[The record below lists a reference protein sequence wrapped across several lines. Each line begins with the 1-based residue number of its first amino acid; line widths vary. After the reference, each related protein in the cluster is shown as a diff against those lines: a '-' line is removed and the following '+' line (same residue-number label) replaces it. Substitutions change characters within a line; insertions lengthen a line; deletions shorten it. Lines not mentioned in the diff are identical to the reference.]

1 MRLMRVSTALIG
13 AVVLAGITYAAEPVD
28 DSQLGLEKSSV
39 FDTPTP
45 EAPEYI
51 GKASAG
57 DARFQQAYSDAPP
70 MIPHD
75 IATMLPITLEKNNCL
90 MCHQQPDRIGQKS
103 PGAPTPL
110 PTSHY
115 TSAKKLQGS
124 RYNCMACHAPQADAK
139 PLVKNT
145 YGN

>member
-1 MRLMRVSTALIG
+1 MGSAPFKDDD
-13 AVVLAGITYAAEPVD
+13 YARSYP
-28 DSQLGLEKSSV
+28 
-39 FDTPTP
+39 
-45 EAPEYI
+45 
-51 GKASAG
+51 
-57 DARFQQAYSDAPP
+57 DAPP
-70 MIPHD
+70 MIPHSLD
-75 IATMLPITLEKNNCL
+75 DMLPITLAKNNCL

>member
-1 MRLMRVSTALIG
+1 MLVS
-13 AVVLAGITYAAEPVD
+13 AVVWAGIAYAAEPID

-45 EAPEYI
+45 QAPNYQ
-51 GKASAG
+51 GSAPFK
-57 DARFQQAYSDAPP
+57 DDDYARSYPGAPP
-70 MIPHD
+70 MIPHSLD
-75 IATMLPITLEKNNCL
+75 DMLPITLARNNCL

-110 PTSHY
+110 PASHY

-124 RYNCMACHAPQADAK
+124 RYNCVTCHAPQADAK
-139 PLVKNT
+139 PLVRNT